1 MVGTSIHLSNDIE
14 IMIASQTFKMVER
27 TNKEET
33 IPHTSLLEQ
42 AHECY
47 NLWIYKER
55 EADWMPSDLQL

>member
-1 MVGTSIHLSNDIE
+1 MVGTSIHLSSDIE

-47 NLWIYKER
+47 NL
-55 EADWMPSDLQL
+55 